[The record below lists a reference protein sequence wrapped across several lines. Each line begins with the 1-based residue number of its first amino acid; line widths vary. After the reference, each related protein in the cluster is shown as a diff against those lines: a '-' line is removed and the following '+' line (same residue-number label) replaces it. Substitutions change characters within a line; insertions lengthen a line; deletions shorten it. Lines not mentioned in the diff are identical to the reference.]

1 MYRLLRKYSQ
11 KAKTGCAS
19 GMLKNIFGIQH
30 GLQYCCLTTVLCALC
45 ATGTIEAAPQLPPP
59 GKLHQNQE
67 QEDSVHV
74 SLVTF
79 YPGSEPHNI
88 WGHSE
93 IRVQQG
99 PIDLYFNY
107 GVFDFQAPAF
117 MWRFMLGKT
126 DYICQPVPRAYAT
139 LGMEER
145 RMVEQELNLP
155 QDRAIAMRDFL
166 WNNAQPENR
175 EYRYKFLS
183 DNCSTRPRDII
194 ELAAGDG
201 LQYPAFSPSSI
212 LKGRNLGNRT
222 IVTYRDILA
231 HYCRNYAWEK
241 FGIDLVLG
249 WDVDTA
255 LDQRAT
261 MFIPMLL
268 MDAVADATI
277 TTDSVTMPFVKA
289 TTVPIDKS
297 TDGNVRPPTPWYLS
311 PMAFALLVLALTLL
325 VSGRDWKRRDVSRW
339 FDTILYTAGGLA
351 GCILFF
357 LIFFSTHEAT
367 SPNINIAWLHPL
379 LLLLAVLPWFK
390 KGRTAARWLH
400 ALNALVVLLLML
412 AWPWQPQVGNL
423 AFFPLMTALV
433 MRSATNV
440 FLLSHPTRGP
450 TARR

>member
-1 MYRLLRKYSQ
+1 MQRLLTKYY
-11 KAKTGCAS
+11 
-19 GMLKNIFGIQH
+19 L
-30 GLQYCCLTTVLCALC
+30 TVLCALC
-45 ATGTIEAAPQLPPP
+45 ATGALEAEP
-59 GKLHQNQE
+59 KLSAEPHE
-67 QEDSVHV
+67 QEDSVRV

-117 MWRFMLGKT
+117 LWRFILGET
-126 DYICQPVPRAYAT
+126 DYMCVPVPRAYAT
-139 LGMEER
+139 MGMEER

-155 QDRAIAMRDFL
+155 KDKALAMRNFL

-175 EYRYKFLS
+175 VYRYKFLS

-194 ELAAGDG
+194 EMAAGEG
-201 LQYPAFSPSSI
+201 LQYPAM
-212 LKGRNLGNRT
+212 GDT
-222 IVTYRDILA
+222 TVTYRDILA
-231 HYCRNYAWEK
+231 HYCRNYAWER

-249 WDVDTA
+249 WDTDTV

-268 MDAVADATI
+268 MDAVAGATI
-277 TTDSVTMPFVKA
+277 TTDSVTMPLVKA

-297 TDGNVRPPTPWYLS
+297 TEGNVKPPTPWYLS
-311 PMAFALLVLALTLL
+311 PLTFALLVLTITLI
-325 VSGRDWKRRDVSRW
+325 VSGRDCRRREVSRW
-339 FDTILYTAGGLA
+339 FDTILFTVGGLA
-351 GCILFF
+351 GCF
-357 LIFFSTHEAT
+357 LIFLILFSTHEAT
-367 SPNINIAWLHPL
+367 SPNINIMWLHPL

-390 KGRTAARWLH
+390 KTRPAARWLH
-400 ALNALVVLLLML
+400 AINAIIVALLML

-423 AFFPLMTALV
+423 AFFPLMASLV
-433 MRSATNV
+433 SRSLTNV
-440 FLLSHPTRGP
+440 WLLGKTTRGP
-450 TARR
+450 TSTKR

>member
-1 MYRLLRKYSQ
+1 M
-11 KAKTGCAS
+11 AAS
-19 GMLKNIFGIQH
+19 DGQ
-30 GLQYCCLTTVLCALC
+30 
-45 ATGTIEAAPQLPPP
+45 
-59 GKLHQNQE
+59 
-67 QEDSVHV
+67 QEDSVRV

-93 IRVQQG
+93 IRVRQG
-99 PIDLYFNY
+99 SVDLYFNY

-117 MWRFMLGKT
+117 MWRFMLGQT
-126 DYICQPVPRAYAT
+126 DYICAPVPRAYAT

-155 QDRAIAMRDFL
+155 QDRAIAVRDFL

-194 ELAAGDG
+194 EMATGGG
-201 LQYPAFSPSSI
+201 LRYPAM
-212 LKGRNLGNRT
+212 T
-222 IVTYRDILA
+222 DTAVTYRDILS
-231 HYCRNYAWEK
+231 HYCRNYAWER

-249 WDVDTA
+249 WDIDTV
-255 LDQRAT
+255 LDQQAT

-268 MDAVADATI
+268 MDAVAGATVTADGV
-277 TTDSVTMPFVKA
+277 TTPLVKA

-297 TDGNVRPPTPWYLS
+297 TNGNVRPPTPWYLS
-311 PMAFALLVLALTLL
+311 PLTIALLVLALALL
-325 VSGRDWKRRDVSRW
+325 MTCRDWHRHDLSHW
-339 FDTILYTAGGLA
+339 FDTMLFGIGGLA

-367 SPNINIAWLHPL
+367 SPNINIVWLNPL

-390 KGRTAARWLH
+390 KTRPAARLLH
-400 ALNALVVLLLML
+400 ALYAIVVALLMT
-412 AWPWQPQVGNL
+412 AWPWQPQVANI
-423 AFFPLMTALV
+423 AFFPLMTAMV
-433 MRSATNV
+433 VRSLANV
-440 FLLSHPTRGP
+440 LLGSQTTRGP
-450 TARR
+450 THQKY

>member
-1 MYRLLRKYSQ
+1 MQRLLR
-11 KAKTGCAS
+11 T
-19 GMLKNIFGIQH
+19 
-30 GLQYCCLTTVLCALC
+30 YCMTVLCALC
-45 ATGTIEAAPQLPPP
+45 ATGTLDAAPELPRDIHPEAP
-59 GKLHQNQE
+59 GLQE
-67 QEDSVHV
+67 EDSVHV

-93 IRVQQG
+93 IRVTQG
-99 PIDLYFNY
+99 PVDLYFNY

-126 DYICQPVPRAYAT
+126 DYLCQPVPRAYAT
-139 LGMEER
+139 LGMENR

-155 QDRAIAMRDFL
+155 QDRAIIMRDFL

-175 EYRYKFLS
+175 TYRYKFLS

-194 ELAAGDG
+194 EMAAGEG
-201 LQYPAFSPSSI
+201 LQYPAMED
-212 LKGRNLGNRT
+212 T
-222 IVTYRDILA
+222 TVTYRDILA

-249 WDVDTA
+249 WDIDTV

-261 MFIPMLL
+261 MFIPMIL
-268 MDAVADATI
+268 MDAVAGATI
-277 TTDSVTMPFVKA
+277 TSDGETIPLVKA

-297 TDGNVRPPTPWYLS
+297 TEGNVRPPTPWYIS
-311 PMAFALLVLALTLL
+311 PLTVALLVLALTLFI
-325 VSGRDWKRRDVSRW
+325 SCRDWRRRDVSRW
-339 FDTILYTAGGLA
+339 FDTLLFTIGGLA

-357 LIFFSTHEAT
+357 LVFFSTHEAT
-367 SPNINIAWLHPL
+367 SPNINIVWLHPL

-390 KGRTAARWLH
+390 KTRTASRWLH
-400 ALNALVVLLLML
+400 ALNAVIVALLML
-412 AWPWQPQVGNL
+412 AWPWQPQVGNI

-433 MRSATNV
+433 MRSAINV
-440 FLLSHPTRGP
+440 LLGSQTTRGP
-450 TARR
+450 TRS

>member
-1 MYRLLRKYSQ
+1 MQRLLTKYY
-11 KAKTGCAS
+11 
-19 GMLKNIFGIQH
+19 L
-30 GLQYCCLTTVLCALC
+30 TVLCALC
-45 ATGTIEAAPQLPPP
+45 ATGALEAEP
-59 GKLHQNQE
+59 KLSAEPHE
-67 QEDSVHV
+67 QEDSVRV

-117 MWRFMLGKT
+117 LWRFILGET
-126 DYICQPVPRAYAT
+126 DYMCVPVPRAYAT
-139 LGMEER
+139 MGMEER

-155 QDRAIAMRDFL
+155 KDKALAMRNFL

-175 EYRYKFLS
+175 VYRYKFLS

-194 ELAAGDG
+194 EMAAGEG
-201 LQYPAFSPSSI
+201 LQYPAM
-212 LKGRNLGNRT
+212 GDT
-222 IVTYRDILA
+222 TVTYRDILA
-231 HYCRNYAWEK
+231 HYCRNYAWER

-249 WDVDTA
+249 WDTDTV

-268 MDAVADATI
+268 MDAVAGATI
-277 TTDSVTMPFVKA
+277 TTDSVTMPLVKA

-297 TDGNVRPPTPWYLS
+297 TEGNVKPPTPWYLS
-311 PMAFALLVLALTLL
+311 PLTFALLVQTITLI
-325 VSGRDWKRRDVSRW
+325 VSGRDCRRREVSRW
-339 FDTILYTAGGLA
+339 FDTILFTVGGLA
-351 GCILFF
+351 GCF
-357 LIFFSTHEAT
+357 LIFLILFSTHEAT
-367 SPNINIAWLHPL
+367 SPNINIMWLHPL

-390 KGRTAARWLH
+390 KTRPAARWLH
-400 ALNALVVLLLML
+400 AINAIIVALLML

-423 AFFPLMTALV
+423 AFFPLMASLV
-433 MRSATNV
+433 SRSLTNV
-440 FLLSHPTRGP
+440 WLLGKTTRGP
-450 TARR
+450 TSTKR

>member
-1 MYRLLRKYSQ
+1 MQRLLTKY
-11 KAKTGCAS
+11 
-19 GMLKNIFGIQH
+19 
-30 GLQYCCLTTVLCALC
+30 YVTVLCALC
-45 ATGTIEAAPQLPPP
+45 ATGTLEAVPRLPLPAESAPSQ
-59 GKLHQNQE
+59 K
-67 QEDSVHV
+67 QEDSVKV

-117 MWRFMLGKT
+117 MWRFMLGET
-126 DYICQPVPRAYAT
+126 DYLCQPVPRAYAT
-139 LGMEER
+139 IGMEQR

-155 QDRAIAMRDFL
+155 QERALAVRDFL

-194 ELAAGDG
+194 ELAAGEG
-201 LQYPAFSPSSI
+201 LQYPAFSPATI
-212 LKGRNLGNRT
+212 LKGSSQGDRT
-222 IVTYRDILA
+222 TVTYRDILA

-277 TTDSVTMPFVKA
+277 TTDSVTMPLVKA

-297 TDGNVRPPTPWYLS
+297 TDGNVRPPTPWYIS
-311 PMAFALLVLALTLL
+311 PMAFALLVLVLTLL
-325 VSGRDWKRRDVSRW
+325 ISCRDWRQRDVSRW
-339 FDTILYTAGGLA
+339 FDTILFTVGGLA
-351 GCILFF
+351 GCILFS

-367 SPNINIAWLHPL
+367 SPNINIVWLHPL

-390 KGRTAARWLH
+390 KTRNVARWLH
-400 ALNALVVLLLML
+400 ALNAIIVALLML
-412 AWPWQPQVGNL
+412 AWPWQPQVGNI

-433 MRSATNV
+433 MRSVTNV
-440 FLLSHPTRGP
+440 WLLGKPTRGP
-450 TARR
+450 TLTRG

>member
-1 MYRLLRKYSQ
+1 M
-11 KAKTGCAS
+11 
-19 GMLKNIFGIQH
+19 
-30 GLQYCCLTTVLCALC
+30 LCALC
-45 ATGTIEAAPQLPPP
+45 ATGTLDAAPVLPMPDPAQQL
-59 GKLHQNQE
+59 QE
-67 QEDSVHV
+67 EDSVHV

-99 PIDLYFNY
+99 PVDVYFNY

-117 MWRFMLGKT
+117 MWRFMLGQT
-126 DYICQPVPRAYAT
+126 DYLCQPVPRAYAM
-139 LGMEER
+139 LGMENR

-155 QDRAIAMRDFL
+155 QDKAIMVRDFL

-175 EYRYKFLS
+175 TYRYKFLS

-194 ELAAGDG
+194 EMAAGEG
-201 LQYPAFSPSSI
+201 LQYPAMDD
-212 LKGRNLGNRT
+212 T
-222 IVTYRDILA
+222 TVTYRDILA

-249 WDVDTA
+249 WDIDTV

-261 MFIPMLL
+261 MFIPMIL
-268 MDAVADATI
+268 MDAVAGATI
-277 TTDSVTMPFVKA
+277 TSDGETIPLVKA

-297 TDGNVRPPTPWYLS
+297 TEGNVRPPTPWYIS
-311 PMAFALLVLALTLL
+311 PLTVALLVLALTLL
-325 VSGRDWKRRDVSRW
+325 ISCRDWRRRDVSRW
-339 FDTILYTAGGLA
+339 FDTLLFTIGGLA

-357 LIFFSTHEAT
+357 LVFFSTHEAT
-367 SPNINIAWLHPL
+367 SPNINIVWLHPL

-390 KGRTAARWLH
+390 KTRTASRCLH
-400 ALNALVVLLLML
+400 ALNAVIVALLML
-412 AWPWQPQVGNL
+412 AWPWQPQVGNI

-433 MRSATNV
+433 MRSAINV
-440 FLLSHPTRGP
+440 LLGSQTTRGP
-450 TARR
+450 TRS

>member
-1 MYRLLRKYSQ
+1 MQRLLR
-11 KAKTGCAS
+11 T
-19 GMLKNIFGIQH
+19 
-30 GLQYCCLTTVLCALC
+30 YCMTVLCALC
-45 ATGTIEAAPQLPPP
+45 ATGTLEAAPQLPPFP
-59 GKLHQNQE
+59 AEPVQSQE
-67 QEDSVHV
+67 QQEDSVRV

-99 PIDLYFNY
+99 PIDVYFNY

-117 MWRFMLGKT
+117 MWRFMLGET
-126 DYICQPVPRAYAT
+126 DYLCQPVPRFYAT
-139 LGMEER
+139 VGMEER

-155 QDRAIAMRDFL
+155 QDRALAVRDFL

-194 ELAAGDG
+194 ELAAGEG
-201 LQYPAFSPSSI
+201 LQYPEFSPATI
-212 LKGRNLGNRT
+212 LKGSTEGNNRT
-222 IVTYRDILA
+222 TVTYRDILA

-277 TTDSVTMPFVKA
+277 TTDSVTMPLVKA

-311 PMAFALLVLALTLL
+311 PMTVAILVLALTLL
-325 VSGRDWKRRDVSRW
+325 VSCHDWRRREVTRW
-339 FDTILYTAGGLA
+339 LDTMLFTVGGLA
-351 GCILFF
+351 GCLLFF
-357 LIFFSTHEAT
+357 LIFFSAHEAT
-367 SPNINIAWLHPL
+367 SPNINIVWLHPL
-379 LLLLAVLPWFK
+379 LLLLAVLPWFRK
-390 KGRTAARWLH
+390 TRNAARWLH
-400 ALNALVVLLLML
+400 ALNAVIVALLML
-412 AWPWQPQVGNL
+412 AWPWQPQVGNI
-423 AFFPLMTALV
+423 AFFPLMVALV

-440 FLLSHPTRGP
+440 FLLNHPTRGP
-450 TARR
+450 TSKR

>member
-1 MYRLLRKYSQ
+1 M
-11 KAKTGCAS
+11 
-19 GMLKNIFGIQH
+19 
-30 GLQYCCLTTVLCALC
+30 TVLCALC
-45 ATGTIEAAPQLPPP
+45 ATGTLDAAPELPRHIHPEAQ
-59 GKLHQNQE
+59 GLQE
-67 QEDSVHV
+67 EDSVHV

-93 IRVQQG
+93 IRVTQG
-99 PIDLYFNY
+99 PVDLYFNY

-126 DYICQPVPRAYAT
+126 DYLCQPVPRAYAT
-139 LGMEER
+139 LGMENR

-155 QDRAIAMRDFL
+155 QDRAIMMRDFL

-175 EYRYKFLS
+175 TYRYKFLS

-194 ELAAGDG
+194 EMAAGEG
-201 LQYPAFSPSSI
+201 LQYPAMDD
-212 LKGRNLGNRT
+212 T
-222 IVTYRDILA
+222 TVTYRDILA

-249 WDVDTA
+249 WDIDTV

-261 MFIPMLL
+261 MFIPMIL
-268 MDAVADATI
+268 MDAIAGATI
-277 TTDSVTMPFVKA
+277 TSDGETIPLVKA

-297 TDGNVRPPTPWYLS
+297 TEGNVRPPTPWYIS
-311 PMAFALLVLALTLL
+311 PLTVALLVLALTLL
-325 VSGRDWKRRDVSRW
+325 ISCRDWRRRDVSRW
-339 FDTILYTAGGLA
+339 FDTLLFTIGGLA

-357 LIFFSTHEAT
+357 LVFFSTHEAT
-367 SPNINIAWLHPL
+367 SPNINIVWLHPL

-390 KGRTAARWLH
+390 KTRTASRWLH
-400 ALNALVVLLLML
+400 ALNAVIVALLML
-412 AWPWQPQVGNL
+412 AWPWQPQVGNI

-433 MRSATNV
+433 MRSAINV
-440 FLLSHPTRGP
+440 LLGSQTTRGP
-450 TARR
+450 TRS

>member
-1 MYRLLRKYSQ
+1 M
-11 KAKTGCAS
+11 
-19 GMLKNIFGIQH
+19 
-30 GLQYCCLTTVLCALC
+30 TVLCALC
-45 ATGTIEAAPQLPPP
+45 ATGTLEAAPELPFPAEP
-59 GKLHQNQE
+59 VQSQE
-67 QEDSVHV
+67 QQEDSVRV

-117 MWRFMLGKT
+117 MWRFMLGET
-126 DYICQPVPRAYAT
+126 DYICAPVPRVYAT
-139 LGMEER
+139 IGMEER

-155 QDRAIAMRDFL
+155 QDRALAVRDFL

-194 ELAAGDG
+194 ELAAGEG
-201 LQYPAFSPSSI
+201 LQYPAMGDSA
-212 LKGRNLGNRT
+212 
-222 IVTYRDILA
+222 VTYRDILA

-249 WDVDTA
+249 WDVDTI

-268 MDAVADATI
+268 MDAVAGATI
-277 TTDSVTMPFVKA
+277 TTDSVTVPLVKA

-297 TDGNVRPPTPWYLS
+297 TEGNVRPPTPWYIS
-311 PMAFALLVLALTLL
+311 PMSMAILVLALTLL
-325 VSGRDWKRRDVSRW
+325 VSCRDWRRRDVLRW
-339 FDTILYTAGGLA
+339 FDAILFSVGGLA
-351 GCILFF
+351 GCLLFF
-357 LIFFSTHEAT
+357 LIFFSSHEAT

-390 KGRTAARWLH
+390 KTRNAARWLH
-400 ALNALVVLLLML
+400 ALNALIVLLLML

-423 AFFPLMTALV
+423 AFFPLMAALV
-433 MRSATNV
+433 TRSLTNV
-440 FLLSHPTRGP
+440 FLLSQPTRGP
-450 TARR
+450 TSKR

>member
-1 MYRLLRKYSQ
+1 MF
-11 KAKTGCAS
+11 
-19 GMLKNIFGIQH
+19 KNVFGIPH
-30 GLQYCCLTTVLCALC
+30 GLHYCLTMLCALC
-45 ATGTIEAAPQLPPP
+45 ATGTLEATPAQPLPEPADA
-59 GKLHQNQE
+59 QSQ
-67 QEDSVHV
+67 QEDPVRV

-99 PIDLYFNY
+99 STDLYFNY

-117 MWRFMLGKT
+117 MWRFMLGET
-126 DYICQPVPRAYAT
+126 DYMCVPVPRAYAT
-139 LGMEER
+139 MGMTER
-145 RMVEQELNLP
+145 RMVEQELNLS
-155 QDRAIAMRDFL
+155 QDRAVAVRDFL

-175 EYRYKFLS
+175 VYRYKFLS

-194 ELAAGDG
+194 EMAVGDA
-201 LQYPAFSPSSI
+201 LQYPAM
-212 LKGRNLGNRT
+212 GDT
-222 IVTYRDILA
+222 AVTYRDILA
-231 HYCRNYAWEK
+231 RYCRNYAWEK

-249 WDVDTA
+249 WDVDTVI
-255 LDQRAT
+255 DQRAT

-277 TTDSVTMPFVKA
+277 TTDSTTLPLVKA

-297 TDGNVRPPTPWYLS
+297 TEGNVRPPTPWYIS
-311 PMAFALLVLALTLL
+311 PMAVALLVLALTLL
-325 VSGRDWKRRDVSRW
+325 VTGRDWRRRDVSRW
-339 FDTILYTAGGLA
+339 LDTLLFTTAGLA

-357 LIFFSTHEAT
+357 LIFYSTHEAT

-390 KGRTAARWLH
+390 KTRGAARLLH
-400 ALNALVVLLLML
+400 ALNAVIVALLML

-433 MRSATNV
+433 VRSATNV
-440 FLLSHPTRGP
+440 LLGSQTTRGP
-450 TARR
+450 TSTKH